1 MAMVCRGG
9 ALKGGLVELV
19 EAACRLVEAAED
31 ERVQHQLVRHCHGT
45 QTPQRVR
52 STGEN
57 APPQNAPPQ
66 RAHAPCFERGFFFAR
81 RSGVFM
87 AVLHLSTYLPVYL
100 APSGGGA
107 PSLGERGFI
116 YLAPP
121 ERTFQGHAAR
131 MPDADH
137 PARWVRFRYAIA
149 PGT

>member
-19 EAACRLVEAAED
+19 EAACWLVEAAED

-66 RAHAPCFERGFFFAR
+66 RKHAPCFEMRIFFRAKVGR
-81 RSGVFM
+81 C
-87 AVLHLSTYLPVYL
+87 VYL

-121 ERTFQGHAAR
+121 QRTFQGHAAR